1 MSARPSLASV
11 FALCLAV
18 ASPAA
23 TLAQDAPAPTP
34 VAPVVAA
41 APVAAPV
48 VAAPVAAPAVPAAPV
63 AAAAPAVPV
72 IPSLP
77 VTPDVTDAPVA
88 VDLSST
94 GSGDRVTFGQDAIVR
109 AGEHVRDVVTMGGD
123 ARVEGEVLGSVVTMG
138 GDATIL
144 GHVVGDVVT
153 MGGDAELAPGA
164 RVDGEVTT
172 MGGTLDAS
180 TAATTGSVVTMGD
193 TDVAGLAALGT
204 IGGLAA
210 FVHSALSGAASFAL
224 LFLLGLGLLGLA
236 RDRFDATKVVIARE
250 PLHVLMVG
258 AASFVGAVLAI
269 IALAITLVG
278 LPMSLLVALALSL
291 GCYVG
296 LASVAAV
303 IGAVLPIERLK
314 DRPILQLAAGV
325 ATLYLASLVP
335 GIGTVALAVAGAVGL
350 GAVVRTRLR
359 TSAPPSIPAT
369 PSGPYRTSSYP
380 EGA

>member
-23 TLAQDAPAPTP
+23 TLAQDAPVPTP
-34 VAPVVAA
+34 A
-41 APVAAPV
+41 APVAAVAP
-48 VAAPVAAPAVPAAPV
+48 AAPVAAVAPV
-63 AAAAPAVPV
+63 AAAAPVVTAVPAVPV
-72 IPSLP
+72 IPSVP
-77 VTPDVTDAPVA
+77 ANPEIAVSPVA
-88 VDLSST
+88 IDLSST